1 MGLFVIIPS
10 KHPILEFRLG
20 LSQIVEQTHKFSV
33 AARVK
38 PDCKLFGTLR
48 NANQMVREQL
58 TWMSLKRH
66 GIPNRL
72 SRTMTKR
79 RPWAIVLDR
88 GFPFD
93 LLFMALN

>member
-1 MGLFVIIPS
+1 
-10 KHPILEFRLG
+10 
-20 LSQIVEQTHKFSV
+20 
-33 AARVK
+33 
-38 PDCKLFGTLR
+38 LR